1 MCGLCCAGYWL
12 ACFSR
17 VSVVVASSRDIP
29 SDQRFTF
36 IGMILLLDVPSFA
49 FPGYRYHP
57 SWKRVTSH
65 V

>member
-1 MCGLCCAGYWL
+1 MPYGAYPALVLTGFGAVSLGGEYVCGLCCAGYWL

-36 IGMILLLDVPSFA
+36 
-49 FPGYRYHP
+49 Y
-57 SWKRVTSH
+57 W
-65 V
+65 